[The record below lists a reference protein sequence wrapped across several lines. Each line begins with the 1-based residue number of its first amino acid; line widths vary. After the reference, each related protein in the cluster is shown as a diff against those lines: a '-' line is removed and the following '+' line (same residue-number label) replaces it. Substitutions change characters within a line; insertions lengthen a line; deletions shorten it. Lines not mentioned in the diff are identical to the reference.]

1 MNDRK
6 PRPDHIVNILIS
18 FSESN
23 IKSQL
28 HYGPLQR
35 HHHNNVL
42 SCEAKNNNQVAPVAK
57 KLSINMICK
66 SIYNLTYLEIY
77 QIDMPKKYSSEVSFL
92 LGVNNAVLKSNIK

>member
-6 PRPDHIVNILIS
+6 PRTDHIVNILIS

-66 SIYNLTYLEIY
+66 STYLEMY
-77 QIDMPKKYSSEVSFL
+77 QIDIPKKYISEVSFL